1 MTEFFPI
8 LLKRNNY
15 EKFFKN
21 FCDSAVRNEIKDIL
35 TDILDGNKYYFAV
48 NWDFQNDYNVI
59 ENFDRVF
66 DFSRKGEIFNYF
78 VNAM

>member
-48 NWDFQNDYNVI
+48 NWDF
-59 ENFDRVF
+59 
-66 DFSRKGEIFNYF
+66 
-78 VNAM
+78 